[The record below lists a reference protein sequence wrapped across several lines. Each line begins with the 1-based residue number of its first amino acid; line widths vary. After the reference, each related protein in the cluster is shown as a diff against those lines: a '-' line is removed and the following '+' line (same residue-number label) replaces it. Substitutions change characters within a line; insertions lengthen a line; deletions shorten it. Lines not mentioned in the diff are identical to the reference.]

1 MRFLP
6 FIWRK
11 ATACTAAFLMLAA
24 SIASAQQA
32 QRIGD
37 FPGFFPRS
45 GITEPPESD
54 RSQSTAA
61 DQQSAA
67 LPGAVSTSGVDE
79 PPIVSVPVA
88 ATQAIV
94 AAPAAGVIQ
103 RMSAQA
109 ETVGGGITLPIIE
122 ARRAELTESPSLS
135 VELRQQ
141 ILDQYT
147 RATERLQEAGLLAT
161 QTEVLRGETTN
172 GPQEVER
179 LQAAAAKQNDLA
191 PLPTSID
198 QVSAEDIRA
207 ALRSIEN
214 GLNENRTR
222 LQSIVAEIDRR
233 ATRLREVPEMLS
245 QSRQKFDD
253 INKQLAASNPDGE
266 APEMTTA
273 RRTRLE
279 AVLLLRQREID
290 FLQQESRTY
299 VDTTRLMS
307 LRRDATDRAV
317 KLAQKRLTHYQKLLA
332 DREKADAAFQA
343 VEARRAAVNAHPAVR
358 EAARINSE
366 LAEANSQ
373 LVAVQDQTRA
383 DLGKAEAAHDEYSA
397 QYSDTRSR
405 AEAAQFSQAIGMML
419 RNQRAQLPDAEY
431 YRDRERRRNKE
442 HSLLNLRLL
451 EWENERRK
459 ILETTTVVEQ
469 HLKSVSDGLG
479 LIEQIDVRAELNA
492 VFEARLNLYE
502 ELIRNG
508 KNHLSSLSALGAAE
522 EKIARVIDEQASF
535 ISEHILWVRST
546 APLTPSLASPMATVI
561 ADLVSIKTWRGVWD
575 HLVSDI
581 KTHPIFELLI
591 IPSLWLMVIRRRL
604 RANLESLAQD
614 AQRSSATGVTPTVHA
629 AALTLL
635 MSLSIPA
642 LIALFGWRLTSVA
655 PVGEFAHALGMASL
669 FSSLTLLIIEFIRNA
684 CQENGLGEAHFG
696 WDSESTAAIRR
707 AASLA
712 KISCIPARFVCLLA
726 ESTDDPLMISTVG
739 RVALIIEL
747 LALATIVFEL
757 LRPCSPLVHSIRTGG
772 QSTWAKNTYKIWA
785 SVLVFL
791 PAVLAFVSAIGFHY
805 TATRLSTR
813 MAATWGVIALMVG
826 LRAFAMRWL
835 QVVYRRFAIRR
846 SREKRAALQAR
857 QQAIGDT
864 GEMPMVPDTSLE
876 LRLTDINDQ
885 AQSLIRIA
893 ATVIGAVLLTF
904 IWHEILPALGYL
916 NRFQFWENGL
926 LPITEQGVRP
936 RVTLVDLFFGGA
948 CMTITVLACR
958 NLPGLMDISIFQ
970 RLPMDAGARYAASAL
985 TQYTLIV
992 IGVVACFR
1000 QIGIGWQSVQ
1010 WLVAAM
1016 SVGLGFGLQE
1026 IFANFVSGIIL
1037 LFERP
1042 VRVGDTVTIGNVSG
1056 TVTRIRIRAT
1066 TVLDWDNKELIVPN
1080 RDFVTG
1086 NLVNWTLSNPNLR
1099 LVLNVGIAFGSDTR
1113 LATRLLHEVAL
1124 ANPLTLTDPEPFVLL
1139 SRIGNSSFEF
1149 ELRVFVSGL
1158 TNLRILRHE
1167 LNIAIDDAFRQHNIS
1182 IAYPQQDLHVRTVP
1196 DTWIHHLA
1204 APNNPI
1210 SVKSAPLRSDDELI
1224 EQTMHSDKIQTRKN
1238 VA

>member
-6 FIWRK
+6 SIWRK
-11 ATACTAAFLMLAA
+11 WAFLAA
-24 SIASAQQA
+24 LLLSFSGASASAQQT

-37 FPGFFPRS
+37 FPDFVARPGNAADAAAVN
-45 GITEPPESD
+45 PPAVAVPAVAIPAVAVPDAISPIAATT
-54 RSQSTAA
+54 TAA
-61 DQQSAA
+61 TPD
-67 LPGAVSTSGVDE
+67 
-79 PPIVSVPVA
+79 
-88 ATQAIV
+88 
-94 AAPAAGVIQ
+94 IQ
-103 RMSAQA
+103 RVSAPTEA
-109 ETVGGGITLPIIE
+109 VAGALTLAMIE
-122 ARRAELTESPSLS
+122 ARKAELIESPALAAD
-135 VELRQQ
+135 VRQP

-147 RATERLQEAGLLAT
+147 RATERLQEATVLAA
-161 QTEVLRGETTN
+161 QTETLRTEIATAS
-172 GPQEVER
+172 QEIER
-179 LQAAAAKQNDLA
+179 LQAAASRQNDNVI
-191 PLPTSID
+191 LPTSID
-198 QVSAEDIRA
+198 DISAEDIRA
-207 ALRSIEN
+207 TLRSIDQ
-214 GLNENRTR
+214 GLNENRAR
-222 LQSIVAEIDRR
+222 LQAIVTESERR
-233 ATRLREVPEMLS
+233 AARLREVPDLLS

-253 INKQLAASNPDGE
+253 IQKQLAAANPEGE
-266 APEMTTA
+266 TPEMTTA

-279 AVLLLRQREID
+279 AVLQLRQRELD

-299 VDTTRLMS
+299 PDGTRLMS

-317 KLAQKRLTHYQKLLA
+317 KLAQRQLTHYQKLLA
-332 DREKADAAFQA
+332 EREKADAEKQA
-343 VEARRAAVNAHPAVR
+343 TEARRAAVNAHPAVR

-366 LAEANSQ
+366 LAEANSK
-373 LVAVQDQTRA
+373 LVVVQDQTRA
-383 DLGKAEAAHDEYSA
+383 DLGKAEAAYEEYST
-397 QYSDTRSR
+397 QYKDTRSR

-419 RNQRAQLPDAEY
+419 RSQRAQLPDAEY
-431 YRDRERRRNKE
+431 YRDRERKRNNQ

-459 ILETTTVVEQ
+459 ILETETVVEQ
-469 HLKSVSDGLG
+469 HLKSVSEGLG

-492 VFEARLNLYE
+492 VFEARLNLYQ
-502 ELIRNG
+502 ELTNNG

-522 EKIARVIDEQASF
+522 EKIARVIDEQATF

-546 APLTPSLASPMATVI
+546 APLTPSLASPMTTAV
-561 ADLVSIKTWRGVWD
+561 ADLVSIKTWRAVWD

-591 IPSLWLMVIRRRL
+591 IPPLWLMVIRRRL
-604 RANLESLAQD
+604 RANIESLAQD
-614 AQRSSATGVTPTVHA
+614 AQRSSATGVTPTLHA

-635 MSLSIPA
+635 MSLPVPS

-655 PVGEFAHALGMASL
+655 PVGEFAHALGMAAL

-684 CQENGLGEAHFG
+684 CQEKGLGDAHFA
-696 WDSESTAAIRR
+696 WDSDSTTAIRR
-707 AASLA
+707 AAALA
-712 KISCIPARFVCLLA
+712 KVTCIPARFICLLA
-726 ESTDDPLMISTVG
+726 EYTDDPLMISTVG
-739 RVALIIEL
+739 RVALIVEL
-747 LALATIVFEL
+747 LALSTIVFEL
-757 LRPCSPLVHSIRTGG
+757 LRPCSPLVQSMRTSS
-772 QSTWAKNTYKIWA
+772 QSAWAKNTYKIWA

-857 QQAIGDT
+857 QQAIGES
-864 GEMPMVPDTSLE
+864 GETPIVPDTSLE

-948 CMTITVLACR
+948 FMTITVLACR
-958 NLPGLMDISIFQ
+958 NLPGLLDISIFQ

-992 IGVVACFR
+992 VGVVVCFR

-1113 LATRLLHEVAL
+1113 LATRLLQEVAE
-1124 ANPLTLTDPEPFVLL
+1124 ANPLTLTDPEPVVLL

-1149 ELRVFVSGL
+1149 ELRVFVAGIV
-1158 TNLRILRHE
+1158 NLRVLRHE
-1167 LNIAIDDAFRQHNIS
+1167 LNVAIDEVFRQHNIT
-1182 IAYPQQDLHVRTVP
+1182 IAHPQQDLHVRTIP
-1196 DTWIHHLA
+1196 DAWMK
-1204 APNNPI
+1204 NPATMNHQI
-1210 SVKSAPLRSDDELI
+1210 LTKSDRHRSDDELI
-1224 EQTMHSDKIQTRKN
+1224 EQTIHSDKAEPRKH

>member
-1 MRFLP
+1 MRLVP
-6 FIWRK
+6 FSWRK
-11 ATACTAAFLMLAA
+11 WAICLALILNL
-24 SIASAQQA
+24 SGTVASAQQT

-37 FPGFFPRS
+37 FPGFVPRTD
-45 GITEPPESD
+45 IPADSD
-54 RSQSTAA
+54 TLNTA
-61 DQQSAA
+61 
-67 LPGAVSTSGVDE
+67 PT
-79 PPIVSVPVA
+79 PVA
-88 ATQAIV
+88 ADTAAIPASSPLV
-94 AAPAAGVIQ
+94 AVPGTNGPVAQTSVPAPPEIQ
-103 RMSAQA
+103 RVSSAA
-109 ETVGGGITLPIIE
+109 EAVGGGLTIAMIE
-122 ARRAELTESPSLS
+122 ARKAELIESPSLAA
-135 VELRQQ
+135 EARQQ

-147 RATERLQEAGLLAT
+147 RATERLQEAILLAS
-161 QTEVLRGETTN
+161 QTETLRTEIVAA
-172 GPQEVER
+172 PQEAER
-179 LQAAAAKQNDLA
+179 LQSAAAKQNDKVV
-191 PLPTSID
+191 LPININD
-198 QVSAEDIRA
+198 LSAEDIRVTIRA
-207 ALRSIEN
+207 TEN
-214 GLNENRTR
+214 GFNENRTR
-222 LQSIVAEIDRR
+222 LQSLVTEIERR
-233 ATRLREVPEMLS
+233 ATRLREVPELLS

-253 INKQLAASNPDGE
+253 IQRQLVASNPEGE
-266 APEMTTA
+266 TPELTTA

-279 AVLLLRQREID
+279 AVLQLRQREID
-290 FLQQESRTY
+290 FLQQEARTY
-299 VDTTRLMS
+299 ADGTRLMS
-307 LRRDATDRAV
+307 LRRDAADRAA
-317 KLAQKRLTHYQKLLA
+317 KNAQRHLTHYQKLLA
-332 DREKADAAFQA
+332 EREKADAEKQA
-343 VEARRAAVNAHPAVR
+343 TTARRAAVNAHPAVR

-366 LAEANSQ
+366 LADANSQ
-373 LVAVQDQTRA
+373 LVVVQDQTRA
-383 DLGKAEAAHDEYSA
+383 DLGKAEAACDEYSA
-397 QYSDTRSR
+397 QYKDTRSR
-405 AEAAQFSQAIGMML
+405 AEAAEFSQAIGMML
-419 RNQRAQLPDAEY
+419 RNQQAQLPDAEY

-459 ILETTTVVEQ
+459 ILDTTTVVEQ
-469 HLKSVSDGLG
+469 HLKSVSNGLG
-479 LIEQIDVRAELNA
+479 LIEKIDVRAELNA

-502 ELIRNG
+502 ELIHNG
-508 KNHLSSLSALGAAE
+508 KNHLSSLLALGAAE

-546 APLTPSLASPMATVI
+546 APLTPSLASPMATVV
-561 ADLVSIKTWRGVWD
+561 ADLISIKTWQGVWN

-604 RANLESLAQD
+604 RTNLESLAQD

-635 MSLSIPA
+635 MSLPVPA

-655 PVGEFAHALGMASL
+655 PIGEFAHALGMASL
-669 FSSLTLLIIEFIRNA
+669 VSSCTLLIIEFIRNA
-684 CQENGLGEAHFG
+684 CQENGLGEAHFA
-696 WDSESTAAIRR
+696 WDCESTAAIRR

-712 KISCIPARFVCLLA
+712 KMSCIPARFVCLLA
-726 ESTDDPLMISTVG
+726 EHTDDPLMISTVG
-739 RVALIIEL
+739 RMALIIEL

-772 QSTWAKNTYKIWA
+772 QSTWAKNTYRIWA

-835 QVVYRRFAIRR
+835 LVAYRRFAIRR

-857 QQAIGDT
+857 QHAIDES
-864 GEMPMVPDTSLE
+864 GETPIVPDTSLE

-893 ATVIGAVLLTF
+893 ATVIGAILLTV

-926 LPITEQGVRP
+926 LPITEQGIRP

-948 CMTITVLACR
+948 CMTITILACR

-985 TQYTLIV
+985 TQYMLIV
-992 IGVVACFR
+992 IGVVVCFR

-1099 LVLNVGIAFGSDTR
+1099 LVLTVGIAYGSDTR
-1113 LATRLLHEVAL
+1113 LATRLLQEIAA
-1124 ANPLTLTDPEPFVLL
+1124 ANPLTLTDPEPVVVFT
-1139 SRIGNSSFEF
+1139 RFGASSLDF
-1149 ELRVFVSGL
+1149 ELRAFASGL
-1158 TNLRILRHE
+1158 GNLRMLRHE
-1167 LNIAIDDAFRQHNIS
+1167 LHMAIDDAFREHNIS
-1182 IAYPQQDLHVRTVP
+1182 IAFPQQDLHLRSVP
-1196 DTWIHHLA
+1196 DAWLGPASA
-1204 APNNPI
+1204 AN
-1210 SVKSAPLRSDDELI
+1210 SDRSRSDDELI
-1224 EQTMHSDKIQTRKN
+1224 EQTIHSDKTEPRKH

>member
-24 SIASAQQA
+24 SIAPAQQA

-37 FPGFFPRS
+37 FPGFVPRS
-45 GITEPPESD
+45 GVGTSADAADPQ
-54 RSQSTAA
+54 RTAA
-61 DQQSAA
+61 APPLAVFPGEISAS
-67 LPGAVSTSGVDE
+67 GADD
-79 PPIVSVPVA
+79 PPIVSVPVPIP
-88 ATQAIV
+88 T
-94 AAPAAGVIQ
+94 APAANVI
-103 RMSAQA
+103 RRVSSQA
-109 ETVGGGITLPIIE
+109 ETVGGGLTLAIIE
-122 ARRAELTESPSLS
+122 ARRAELTESPSLT

-147 RATERLQEAGLLAT
+147 RAAERLQEANHLAA
-161 QTEVLRGETTN
+161 QTDTLRSEITAA
-172 GPQEVER
+172 PQEVER

-191 PLPTSID
+191 PLPTNID

-222 LQSIVAEIDRR
+222 LQSIVADIDRR

-266 APEMTTA
+266 ASEMTMA

-279 AVLLLRQREID
+279 AVLMLRQREID

-317 KLAQKRLTHYQKLLA
+317 KLAQKRLSHYQKLLA
-332 DREKADAAFQA
+332 DREKADAVFQA

-373 LVAVQDQTRA
+373 LVAIQDQTRD
-383 DLGKAEAAHDEYSA
+383 DLAKAESACEEYAA
-397 QYSDTRSR
+397 QYSETRSR
-405 AEAAQFSQAIGMML
+405 AEQAQFSQAIGMML

-431 YRDRERRRNKE
+431 YRNRERRRQKE
-442 HSLLNLRLL
+442 QSLLNLRLL

-459 ILETTTVVEQ
+459 ILETESIVDQ
-469 HLKSVSDGLG
+469 HLRSVSDGLG
-479 LIEQIDVRAELNA
+479 LIEQIDVRAELKS
-492 VFEARLNLYE
+492 VFTARLNLYE
-502 ELIRNG
+502 ELISNG
-508 KNHLSSLSALGAAE
+508 KNHLSSLSSLGAAE
-522 EKIARVIDEQASF
+522 EKIASVIDEQAAF

-546 APLTPSLASPMATVI
+546 APLSLSLVSPMMTVV
-561 ADLVSIKTWRGVWD
+561 ADLVSIKTWRTVWD
-575 HLVSDI
+575 HLISDI
-581 KTHPIFELLI
+581 KTHPIFEVLI
-591 IPSLWLMVIRRRL
+591 IPSLWLLVIRRQL
-604 RANLESLAQD
+604 RGHLELLAQD
-614 AQRSSATGVTPTVHA
+614 AQRSSATGFTPTVRTV
-629 AALTLL
+629 ALTLL
-635 MSLSIPA
+635 LAVPIPA

-655 PVGEFAHALGMASL
+655 AVGEFAYALGMASL
-669 FSSLTLLIIEFIRNA
+669 ISSLTLLVIEFIRNA

-696 WDSESTAAIRR
+696 WDSESTGAIRR
-707 AASLA
+707 ATSLA
-712 KISCIPARFVCLLA
+712 KISCLPATFVCLLA
-726 ESTDDPLMISTVG
+726 EHTDDPLMISTVG
-739 RVALIIEL
+739 RVALIIES
-747 LALATIVFEL
+747 LALSTIVFEL
-757 LRPCSPLVHSIRTGG
+757 LRPCSPLVRSIGTNG
-772 QSTWAKNTYKIWA
+772 QMSWAKTTYRIWA
-785 SVLVFL
+785 SVLVL
-791 PAVLAFVSAIGFHY
+791 MPAVLAFVSVIGFHY

-813 MAATWGVIALMVG
+813 MAATWGVIALTIG

-835 QVVYRRFAIRR
+835 LVAYRRFAIRR

-857 QQAIGDT
+857 QQAVGESGDAT
-864 GEMPMVPDTSLE
+864 IVPDTSLE

-893 ATVIGAVLLTF
+893 ATIIGAILLTV

-916 NRFQFWENGL
+916 NRFEFWENGL

-958 NLPGLMDISIFQ
+958 NLPGLLDISIFQ
-970 RLPMDAGARYAASAL
+970 RLPLDAGARYAASAL
-985 TQYTLIV
+985 TQYLLIV
-992 IGVVACFR
+992 IGVAVCFR

-1113 LATRLLHEVAL
+1113 LATRLLHEVAV
-1124 ANPLTLTDPEPFVLL
+1124 ANPLTLIDPEPVVLL

-1149 ELRVFVSGL
+1149 EVRVFVSGIS
-1158 TNLRILRHE
+1158 NLRVLRHE
-1167 LNIAIDDAFRQHNIS
+1167 LNIAIDDSFRQHNIS

-1196 DTWIHHLA
+1196 DAWIHHLA
-1204 APNNPI
+1204 APNNQI
-1210 SVKSAPLRSDDELI
+1210 SVKSNPLRSDDELI
-1224 EQTMHSDKIQTRKN
+1224 EQTMHSEKIQQRKN

>member
-11 ATACTAAFLMLAA
+11 ATACTVAFLMLAA
-24 SIASAQQA
+24 SIAPAQQA

-37 FPGFFPRS
+37 FPGFFARS
-45 GITEPPESD
+45 GITESPESD

-67 LPGAVSTSGVDE
+67 LPGAVSISGVDE
-79 PPIVSVPVA
+79 PPIVSAPVA
-88 ATQAIV
+88 APQAIV

-109 ETVGGGITLPIIE
+109 ETVGGGITLAIIE

-253 INKQLAASNPDGE
+253 IHKQLAASNPDGE

-373 LVAVQDQTRA
+373 LVAIQDQTRD
-383 DLGKAEAAHDEYSA
+383 DLAKAESACEEYAA
-397 QYSDTRSR
+397 QYSETRSR
-405 AEAAQFSQAIGMML
+405 AEQAQFSQAIGMML
-419 RNQRAQLPDAEY
+419 RNQQAQFPDAEY
-431 YRDRERRRNKE
+431 YRNRERQRQKE
-442 HSLLNLRLL
+442 QSSLNLRLL

-459 ILETTTVVEQ
+459 ILETESVVEQ

-479 LIEQIDVRAELNA
+479 LIEQIDVRAELKS
-492 VFEARLNLYE
+492 VFTARLNLYE
-502 ELIRNG
+502 ELISNG
-508 KNHLSSLSALGAAE
+508 KNHLSSLSSLAAAE
-522 EKIARVIDEQASF
+522 EKIASVIDKQAAF

-546 APLTPSLASPMATVI
+546 APLSLSLASPMMTVV
-561 ADLVSIKTWRGVWD
+561 ADLVSMKTWRTVWD
-575 HLVSDI
+575 HLISDI
-581 KTHPIFELLI
+581 KTHPIFEVLI
-591 IPSLWLMVIRRRL
+591 IPSLWLLVIRRRL
-604 RANLESLAQD
+604 RIDLELLAQD
-614 AQRSSATGVTPTVHA
+614 AQRSSATGVTPTLRAV
-629 AALTLL
+629 ALTLL
-635 MSLSIPA
+635 LAIPIPA

-655 PVGEFAHALGMASL
+655 AVGEFAYALGMASL
-669 FSSLTLLIIEFIRNA
+669 ISSLTLLVIEFIRNA

-696 WDSESTAAIRR
+696 WDSESTGAIRR
-707 AASLA
+707 ATSLA
-712 KISCIPARFVCLLA
+712 KISCLPATFVCLLA
-726 ESTDDPLMISTVG
+726 EHTDDPLMISTVG
-739 RVALIIEL
+739 RVALIIES
-747 LALATIVFEL
+747 LALSTIVFEL
-757 LRPCSPLVHSIRTGG
+757 LRPCSPLVRSLRTNA
-772 QSTWAKNTYKIWA
+772 QISWAKTTYRIWS
-785 SVLVFL
+785 SVLVL
-791 PAVLAFVSAIGFHY
+791 MPAVLAFVSAIGFHY

-813 MAATWGVIALMVG
+813 MAATWGVIALMIG

-835 QVVYRRFAIRR
+835 LVAYRRFAIRR

-857 QQAIGDT
+857 QQAVGESGDAAI
-864 GEMPMVPDTSLE
+864 VPDTSLE

-893 ATVIGAVLLTF
+893 ATVIGAILLTVT
-904 IWHEILPALGYL
+904 WHEILPALGYL
-916 NRFQFWENGL
+916 NRFEFWENGL
-926 LPITEQGVRP
+926 LPITDQGVRP

-958 NLPGLMDISIFQ
+958 NLPGLLDISIFQ

-1099 LVLNVGIAFGSDTR
+1099 LVLTVGIAYGSDTR
-1113 LATRLLHEVAL
+1113 LATRLLQEIAV
-1124 ANPLTLTDPEPFVLL
+1124 ANPLALTEPEPVVVFT
-1139 SRIGNSSFEF
+1139 RFAASSLDF
-1149 ELRVFVSGL
+1149 ELRVFASGL
-1158 TNLRILRHE
+1158 GNLRTLRHE
-1167 LNIAIDDAFRQHNIS
+1167 LHLAIDDAFREHNIS
-1182 IAYPQQDLHVRTVP
+1182 IAFPQQDLHVRSVP
-1196 DTWIHHLA
+1196 DAWLNTLSA
-1204 APNNPI
+1204 
-1210 SVKSAPLRSDDELI
+1210 VKSNPPQSDDELI
-1224 EQTMHSDKIQTRKN
+1224 EQSIHAEKTQQPRKH